1 MKDWIW
7 RPDLGT
13 WQLDRHGY
21 PADPAFLSLG
31 TNLAEDENPYDFWR
45 RVAFADFEADPLRK
59 DEARQFRASAFGFS
73 WQKADFFVS
82 ESDPVSGGRTR
93 RRLET
98 DGLDSITFGLV
109 VEGRR
114 DAVQEGDERI
124 STGPGGMFVYDGA
137 KPSTVA
143 WNRHKVVYVVA
154 RREAVRTALGGEPL
168 PVSVLARRLE
178 RSPIGKVLRDHMMS
192 MARNMKL
199 ASKTEQAFLLSQ
211 ASDMAIH
218 AIAGQEAADAQS
230 DQNSA
235 LLAAATA
242 YIEQHLSEPSLSS
255 SRVARALGCSRST
268 LYRLFSTHE
277 TGVAGYI
284 RDLRLDRARTLIE
297 NAPVH
302 IPVAD
307 LALQCGIYDTAN
319 FSRQFRRR
327 FGVPPSELRGL
338 NKND

>member
-1 MKDWIW
+1 MKDWSW
-7 RPDLGT
+7 RPELGA
-13 WQLDRHGY
+13 WQFDRHGY
-21 PADPAFLSLG
+21 PSDPAFLSLG
-31 TNLAEDENPYDFWR
+31 TNLAGDENPYDFWR
-45 RVAFADFEADPLRK
+45 RIAFADFEADPLRK
-59 DEARQFRASAFGFS
+59 EEARHFRAAASGYT

-93 RRLET
+93 RHIEA
-98 DGLDSITFGLV
+98 DGLESISIGLV

-114 DAVQEGDERI
+114 DAVQDGDDRI
-124 STGPGGMFVYDGA
+124 STGPGSMFIYDGA

-143 WNRHKVVYVVA
+143 WNRHKVVYVVT
-154 RREAVRTALGGEPL
+154 RRDVVCNALGSDPG
-168 PVSVLARRLE
+168 PVSLLTKRLE

-199 ASKTEQAFLLSQ
+199 ANSYEQAFLLSQ
-211 ASDMAIH
+211 AADMAVH
-218 AIAGQEAADAQS
+218 AITSHNSADSQS
-230 DQNSA
+230 DQNSG

-268 LYRLFSTHE
+268 LYRLFSSHE

-284 RDLRLDRARTLIE
+284 RDLRLDRARVLIE
-297 NAPVH
+297 NAPAH
-302 IPVAD
+302 IPVTD

-327 FGVPPSELRGL
+327 FGIPPSELRSL
-338 NKND
+338 NKTD

>member
-1 MKDWIW
+1 MKDWTW

-13 WQLDRHGY
+13 WQFDRHGY

-31 TNLAEDENPYDFWR
+31 TTFAADENPYDYWR
-45 RVAFADFEADPLRK
+45 RIAFTDFEADPLRR
-59 DEARQFRASAFGFS
+59 DEARHFRAAASGYT
-73 WQKADFFVS
+73 WHKADFFVS

-93 RRLET
+93 RHVEA
-98 DGLDSITFGLV
+98 DGLDSISIGLV

-114 DAVQEGDERI
+114 DAVQDGDERI
-124 STGPGGMFVYDGA
+124 STGPGAMFIYDGA

-143 WNRHKVVYVVA
+143 WNRHKVVYLVT
-154 RREAVRTALGGEPL
+154 RRDTIIEALGGEPA
-168 PVSVLARRLE
+168 PVSRLTKRLE

-199 ASKTEQAFLLSQ
+199 ANRTEQAFLLSQ
-211 ASDMAIH
+211 AAEMAAH
-218 AIAGQEAADAQS
+218 AIASHDLQATQS
-230 DQNSA
+230 DQSSA
-235 LLAAATA
+235 LMAAASA
-242 YIEQHLSEPSLSS
+242 YIEQHLGEPSLSS

-268 LYRLFSTHE
+268 LYRLFSNHE

-297 NAPVH
+297 NAPAH

-327 FGVPPSELRGL
+327 FGIPPSELRGL
-338 NKND
+338 NRTD